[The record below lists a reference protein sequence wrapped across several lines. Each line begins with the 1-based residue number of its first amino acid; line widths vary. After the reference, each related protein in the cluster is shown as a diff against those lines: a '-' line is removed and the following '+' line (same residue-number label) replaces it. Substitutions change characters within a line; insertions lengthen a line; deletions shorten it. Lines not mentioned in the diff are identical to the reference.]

1 MQTYENQEMQEIRA
15 HSSAWLERFA
25 DNEEVGGSSPPG
37 PTHGV
42 LVKKGRKRNEET
54 FVTSIAS
61 GCWLR
66 DLPAGRKQ
74 QSRARIVD
82 TGYFRV
88 DFVLRFYRRGISSI
102 GRALPLQ
109 GRG

>member
-1 MQTYENQEMQEIRA
+1 MQEIRA

-37 PTHGV
+37 PTQDFRPQ
-42 LVKKGRKRNEET
+42 KDRERNEE
-54 FVTSIAS
+54 VVITSIAS

-66 DLPAGRKQ
+66 NLPTGRKQ
-74 QSRARIVD
+74 QGRARIVD

-88 DFVLRFYRRGISSI
+88 DFVLRFLSPGN
-102 GRALPLQ
+102 
-109 GRG
+109 